1 MITANISAY
10 LCLKQLSEYKT
21 VKRKGIEHQRKQPR
35 FDLVSLAGYWP
46 VLDSLKNY
54 QGKIFLNM
62 IPTDKNENRK
72 QDGTTPEYYLQV
84 TPAKSKSI
92 NFSGVR
98 FQYQDGKETVFA
110 SGEPSTQPKLKGGV
124 VNPMYSRKDDAFLF
138 LFSNDMQVLE
148 ILIVSNG
155 RLLIDAYRKQLADGY
170 FSDVLSTLRNQ
181 AKPVSSYNR
190 L

>member
-10 LCLKQLSEYKT
+10 LCFKQLPEYKT
-21 VKRKGIEHQRKQPR
+21 VKRKGVEAPRKQPR

-46 VLDSLKNY
+46 ALDNLMNY
-54 QGKIFLNM
+54 QGKVFLNM

-84 TPAKSKSI
+84 TPAKSKAI
-92 NFSGVR
+92 NLSGVR
-98 FQYQDGKETVFA
+98 FQYQDGKGTAFA
-110 SGEPSTQPKLKGGV
+110 SGEPSDQPKLKGGII
-124 VNPMYSRKDDAFLF
+124 NPMYKQKDDAFLF
-138 LFSNDMQVLE
+138 MFSNDMQTLE

-170 FSDVLSTLRNQ
+170 FNSVLSILRNQ
-181 AKPVSSYNR
+181 AKPVFPYNKM
-190 L
+190 